1 MTNHIINSIN
11 NVVSEDANLFLL
23 GDLLFHKK
31 EVENYSELLDRF
43 VCNNIYL
50 LFGNHC
56 NQINMNK
63 LQHHKIKYLNHY
75 LEIEVDKQLVCMS
88 HYPMD
93 NWNDRHGVSYMLHGH
108 VHGKL
113 NNNQIPKRLDVGIDS
128 AKLIFGEYKPFSWN
142 EINNLLK

>member
-113 NNNQIPKRLDVGIDS
+113 NNNRIPKRLDVGIDS